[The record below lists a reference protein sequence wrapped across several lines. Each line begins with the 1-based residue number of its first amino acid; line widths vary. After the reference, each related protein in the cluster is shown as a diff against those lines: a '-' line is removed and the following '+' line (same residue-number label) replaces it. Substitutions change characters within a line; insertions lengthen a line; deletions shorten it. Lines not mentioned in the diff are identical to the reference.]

1 MRHKFATR
9 RNHDSSRHSPS
20 RDLSSQVGFCL
31 ENQSLTWHWCDQKAI
46 LYLYVVV
53 EQPIYL
59 TIKCGDQIGSFVDF
73 YNHAGYITY
82 MIWMFP
88 KIGGKPPKWMV
99 YFMENPI
106 YEQMD
111 DLGGFPTIFGSTP
124 ISLSHP
130 DFLWTR
136 FPYRE
141 AFKPCVSTTKNT
153 SAILKMKA
161 RHLGKIWCPRLW
173 TRQN

>member
-9 RNHDSSRHSPS
+9 GNHDSSRHIPS

-88 KIGGKPPKWMV
+88 KIRVVTPKMDGEN
-99 YFMENPI
+99 FMENPMNKWMI
-106 YEQMD
+106 WEETPGNFWFNTHIIVTSRFCMD
-111 DLGGFPTIFGSTP
+111 RFLTSSKQNFKPWRKNTTHRRNIFGK
-124 ISLSHP
+124 
-130 DFLWTR
+130 D
-136 FPYRE
+136 E
-141 AFKPCVSTTKNT
+141 G
-153 SAILKMKA
+153 KA
-161 RHLGKIWCPRLW
+161 PR
-173 TRQN
+173 